1 VQTFSVNLLFMPALR
16 PAPDEGRV
24 SQQMHAYVVGVA
36 MTPFTS
42 RAQGLVEMT
51 EQVVHDV
58 LADSGV
64 PVGRI
69 GTVFVANAAAGL
81 IQGQEMIRG
90 EVLLQGTPLAGL
102 PVINVEN
109 ACASA
114 STAVHLAATAV
125 TAGQD
130 DAALVIGVEQMS
142 HPDRR
147 RTFGALASATDTLRR
162 PDMFALVDSHALR
175 ARDHDEAVLVASP
188 LMAHYADQ
196 GAKFL
201 AEVGGSVEDLAR
213 VVAKNRLNGSLNPKA
228 QLRRPVTAAQVL
240 ADPLVAAPLTRTMCS
255 PVSNGAAAILV
266 ASAALC
272 RQLAATPVRILGTGI
287 ASADPRSP
295 AMPSQV
301 AAERAYAAAGVG
313 PDEIDVAELHDAAA
327 PAELILMEAVGLCGP
342 GRSIGLL
349 RSGATALGGTLP
361 VNPSGGLIAR
371 GHPLGATGCAQLVEL
386 TQQLRGHSG
395 ERQVESVRLALA
407 QNSGGV
413 LGDGEAVG
421 VVTIL
426 GGPQRR
432 SSAAGT
438 I

>member
-1 VQTFSVNLLFMPALR
+1 
-16 PAPDEGRV
+16 
-24 SQQMHAYVVGVA
+24 

-51 EQVVHDV
+51 EQVTRGV
-58 LADSGV
+58 LADSAV
-64 PVGRI
+64 PAARI
-69 GTVFVANAAAGL
+69 GTVFVGNAAAGL

-109 ACASA
+109 ACASS

-125 TAGQD
+125 AAGQV
-130 DAALVIGVEQMS
+130 DAAIAIGVEQMS

-147 RTFGALASATDTLRR
+147 RTFGALASATDTVRR
-162 PDMFALVDSHALR
+162 RDMFALVDDYALR
-175 ARDHDEAVLVASP
+175 ARDDDDSPLTSSP
-188 LMAHYADQ
+188 LMEHYAHQ

-201 AEVGGSVEDLAR
+201 AEAGGSAADLAR
-213 VVAKNRLNGSLNPKA
+213 VVAKNRFNGSLNANA
-228 QLRRPVTAAQVL
+228 QLRRPVTVQQVL
-240 ADPLVAAPLTRTMCS
+240 QDRMVAAPLTRTMCS
-255 PVSNGAAAILV
+255 PVSNGAAAVIV
-266 ASAALC
+266 ASEALC
-272 RQLAATPVRILGTGI
+272 RQIGAVPVRILGTGI
-287 ASADPRSP
+287 ASADPRS
-295 AMPSQV
+295 AVMPSQL

-313 PDEIDVAELHDAAA
+313 PDDIDVAELHDAAA

-342 GRSIGLL
+342 GRSIDLV
-349 RSGATALGGTLP
+349 RSGATALGGKLP
-361 VNPSGGLIAR
+361 VNTSGGLISR

-386 TQQLRGHSG
+386 TQQLRGRSG
-395 ERQVESVRLALA
+395 ERQVDSARLALA

-426 GGPQRR
+426 EK
-432 SSAAGT
+432 AGFLCVG
-438 I
+438 

>member
-1 VQTFSVNLLFMPALR
+1 
-16 PAPDEGRV
+16 
-24 SQQMHAYVVGVA
+24 MHAYVVGVA
-36 MTPFTS
+36 VTPFTS
-42 RAQGLVEMT
+42 RAQGLAEMT
-51 EQVVHDV
+51 EQVTRAV

-64 PVGRI
+64 PAGRI

-114 STAVHLAATAV
+114 SSAVHLAATTV
-125 TAGQD
+125 TAGQAA
-130 DAALVIGVEQMS
+130 AALVIGVEQMA

-162 PDMFALVDSHALR
+162 PDMFALVDSYALR
-175 ARDHDEAVLVASP
+175 ARDDDAALVSSP
-188 LMAHYADQ
+188 LMTHYADQ

-201 AEVGGSVEDLAR
+201 AQAGGSAEDLAR
-213 VVAKNRLNGSLNPKA
+213 VVVKNRLNGSLNPNA

-240 ADPLVAAPLTRTMCS
+240 ADPMVAAPLTRTMCS

-266 ASAALC
+266 ASDALRRQIAAP
-272 RQLAATPVRILGTGI
+272 PVRILGSAI

-295 AMPSQV
+295 VMPSQV
-301 AAERAYAAAGVG
+301 AAERAYAIAGIG

-327 PAELILMEAVGLCGP
+327 PAELILMEAVGLCGA
-342 GRSIGLL
+342 GRSIDLL
-349 RSGATALGGTLP
+349 RSGTTALGGKLP
-361 VNPSGGLIAR
+361 INPSGGLISR

-395 ERQVESVRLALA
+395 DRQVETVRLALA

-426 GGPQRR
+426 G
-432 SSAAGT
+432 T

>member
-1 VQTFSVNLLFMPALR
+1 MQVYIA
-16 PAPDEGRV
+16 
-24 SQQMHAYVVGVA
+24 GVA

-51 EQVVHDV
+51 EQVTRDV

-64 PVGRI
+64 PAARI
-69 GTVFVANAAAGL
+69 GMVFVANAAAGL
-81 IQGQEMIRG
+81 LQGQEMIRG
-90 EVLLQGTPLAGL
+90 EVLLQGTELAGL

-114 STAVHLAATAV
+114 STAVHLAAAAV
-125 TAGQD
+125 AAGQV
-130 DAALVIGVEQMS
+130 DAAIAIGVEQMA

-162 PDMFALVDSHALR
+162 PDMFALVDACALR
-175 ARDHDEAVLVASP
+175 GGDDDCELTASPLTASP
-188 LMAHYADQ
+188 LMEHYAQQ

-201 AEVGGSVEDLAR
+201 AQAGGGAEDLAL
-213 VVAKNRLNGSLNPKA
+213 VVAKNRFNGSLNPNA
-228 QLRRPVTAAQVL
+228 QLRRPVTVQQVL
-240 ADPLVAAPLTRTMCS
+240 QDRMVAAPLTRSMCS
-255 PVSNGAAAILV
+255 PVSTGAAAILI
-266 ASAALC
+266 ASENLGRRVGAA
-272 RQLAATPVRILGTGI
+272 PVRIRGTGI
-287 ASADPRSP
+287 ATFDPRSP

-313 PDEIDVAELHDAAA
+313 PDDIDVAELHDAAA
-327 PAELILMEAVGLCGP
+327 PAELILMEAVGLCDV
-342 GRSIGLL
+342 GRSIELL

-361 VNPSGGLIAR
+361 VNPGGGLIAR

-386 TQQLRGHSG
+386 AQQLRGQSG
-395 ERQVESVRLALA
+395 QRQVESARFALA

-426 GGPQRR
+426 EK
-432 SSAAGT
+432 AGSWCAG
-438 I
+438 

>member
-1 VQTFSVNLLFMPALR
+1 
-16 PAPDEGRV
+16 
-24 SQQMHAYVVGVA
+24 MHVYVVGVA

-51 EQVVHDV
+51 EQATRGV
-58 LADSGV
+58 LADSGL
-64 PVGRI
+64 PAACI
-69 GTVFVANAAAGL
+69 GAVFVANAAAGL

-125 TAGQD
+125 AAGQV
-130 DAALVIGVEQMS
+130 AAAIAIGVEQMS

-147 RTFGALASATDTLRR
+147 RTFGALASATDTVRR
-162 PDMFALVDSHALR
+162 RDMFALVDDYALR
-175 ARDHDEAVLVASP
+175 ARDGDDSPLTSSP
-188 LMAHYADQ
+188 LMEHYAHQ
-196 GAKFL
+196 GAAFL
-201 AEVGGSVEDLAR
+201 AQAGGSAEDLAR
-213 VVAKNRLNGSLNPKA
+213 VVAKNRLNGSLNAKA
-228 QLRRPVTAAQVL
+228 QLRRPVTVQQVL
-240 ADPLVAAPLTRTMCS
+240 QDRMVAAPLTRSMCS
-255 PVSNGAAAILV
+255 PVSNGAAAVIV
-266 ASAALC
+266 ASEALC
-272 RQLAATPVRILGTGI
+272 RQIGAPPVRILGTGI

-295 AMPSQV
+295 ALPSQL

-313 PDEIDVAELHDAAA
+313 PDDIDVAELHDAAA

-342 GRSIGLL
+342 GRSIDLL
-349 RSGATALGGTLP
+349 RSGATALGGKLP

-386 TQQLRGHSG
+386 TQQLRGRGG
-395 ERQVESVRLALA
+395 ERQVDAARLALA

-426 GGPQRR
+426 G
-432 SSAAGT
+432 T

>member
-1 VQTFSVNLLFMPALR
+1 MQ
-16 PAPDEGRV
+16 
-24 SQQMHAYVVGVA
+24 AYVVGVA

-42 RAQGLVEMT
+42 RAQGLVAMT
-51 EQVVHDV
+51 EQVARDA
-58 LADSGV
+58 LADAGV
-64 PVGRI
+64 PAARI
-69 GTVFVANAAAGL
+69 GLVFVANAAAGL

-90 EVLLQGTPLAGL
+90 EVLLHGTPLAGL

-125 TAGQD
+125 AAGQV
-130 DAALVIGVEQMS
+130 DAAIAIGVEQMA

-147 RTFGALASATDTLRR
+147 RIFGALASATDTVRR
-162 PDMFALVDSHALR
+162 PDMFALVDAYALR
-175 ARDHDEAVLVASP
+175 ADGGDDSALTSSP
-188 LMAHYADQ
+188 LMAHYAEQ

-201 AEVGGSVEDLAR
+201 AQAGGGADDLAR
-213 VVAKNRLNGSLNPKA
+213 VVAKNRLNGSLNPNA
-228 QLRRPVTAAQVL
+228 QLRRPVTVEQVL
-240 ADPLVAAPLTRTMCS
+240 ADRMVAAPLTRSMCS
-255 PVSNGAAAILV
+255 PVSTGAAAVVV

-272 RQLAATPVRILGTGI
+272 RQLGATPVRILGTGI

-295 AMPSQV
+295 VVPSQV

-313 PDEIDVAELHDAAA
+313 PDDIDVAELHDAAA
-327 PAELILMEAVGLCGP
+327 PAELALMEAVGLCGA
-342 GRSIGLL
+342 GRSIDLL
-349 RSGATALGGTLP
+349 RSGDTALGGRLP

-386 TQQLRGHSG
+386 TQQLRGQSG
-395 ERQVESVRLALA
+395 ARQVESARLALA

-413 LGDGEAVG
+413 LGDSEAVG

-426 GGPQRR
+426 GGPAFS
-432 SSAAGT
+432 SSAGTTIEKAGPQCGG
-438 I
+438 

>member
-1 VQTFSVNLLFMPALR
+1 
-16 PAPDEGRV
+16 
-24 SQQMHAYVVGVA
+24 MHVYVVGVA

-42 RAQGLVEMT
+42 RAQGLVDMT
-51 EQVVHDV
+51 EQVTRDV

-64 PVGRI
+64 PAARI

-114 STAVHLAATAV
+114 SSAVHLAAAAV
-125 TAGQD
+125 AAGQV
-130 DAALVIGVEQMS
+130 DAAIAIGVEQMS

-147 RTFGALASATDTLRR
+147 RTFGALASATDTVRR
-162 PDMFALVDSHALR
+162 RDMFALVDDYALR
-175 ARDHDEAVLVASP
+175 ARDGDDTPLTSSP
-188 LMAHYADQ
+188 LMEHYAQQ

-201 AEVGGSVEDLAR
+201 AQAGGTAEDLAR
-213 VVAKNRLNGSLNPKA
+213 VVAKNRLNGSLNAEA
-228 QLRRPVTAAQVL
+228 QLRRPVTVQYVL
-240 ADPLVAAPLTRTMCS
+240 QDRMVAAPLTRSMCS
-255 PVSNGAAAILV
+255 PVSNGAAAVIV
-266 ASAALC
+266 ASEALG
-272 RQLAATPVRILGTGI
+272 REIGAVPVRILGTGI
-287 ASADPRSP
+287 ASADPRTP
-295 AMPSQV
+295 AMPSQL

-313 PDEIDVAELHDAAA
+313 PDDIDVAELHDAAA
-327 PAELILMEAVGLCGP
+327 PAELILMEAVGLCGA
-342 GRSIGLL
+342 GRSIDLL
-349 RSGATALGGTLP
+349 RSGATALGGKLP

-386 TQQLRGHSG
+386 TRQLRGRSG
-395 ERQVESVRLALA
+395 ERQVESARLALA

-413 LGDGEAVG
+413 IGDGEAVA

-426 GGPQRR
+426 EK
-432 SSAAGT
+432 AGLLCVG
-438 I
+438 

>member
-1 VQTFSVNLLFMPALR
+1 
-16 PAPDEGRV
+16 
-24 SQQMHAYVVGVA
+24 MHVYVVGVA

-42 RAQGLVEMT
+42 RAQGLVDMT
-51 EQVVHDV
+51 EQVTRDV

-64 PVGRI
+64 PAARI

-114 STAVHLAATAV
+114 SSAVHLAAAAV
-125 TAGQD
+125 AAGQV
-130 DAALVIGVEQMS
+130 DAAIAIGVEQMS

-147 RTFGALASATDTLRR
+147 RTFGALASATDTVRR
-162 PDMFALVDSHALR
+162 RDMFALVDDYALR
-175 ARDHDEAVLVASP
+175 ARDGDDTPLTSSP
-188 LMAHYADQ
+188 LMEHYAQQ

-201 AEVGGSVEDLAR
+201 AQAGGTAEDLAR
-213 VVAKNRLNGSLNPKA
+213 VVAKNRLNGSLNAEA
-228 QLRRPVTAAQVL
+228 QLRRPVTVQYVL
-240 ADPLVAAPLTRTMCS
+240 QDRMVAAPLTRSMCS
-255 PVSNGAAAILV
+255 PVSNGAAAVIV
-266 ASAALC
+266 ASEALG
-272 RQLAATPVRILGTGI
+272 REIGAVPVRILGTGI
-287 ASADPRSP
+287 ASADPRTP
-295 AMPSQV
+295 AMPSQL

-313 PDEIDVAELHDAAA
+313 PDDIDVAELHDAAA
-327 PAELILMEAVGLCGP
+327 PAELILMEAVGLCGV
-342 GRSIGLL
+342 GRSIDLL
-349 RSGATALGGTLP
+349 RSGATALGGKLP

-386 TQQLRGHSG
+386 TRQLRGRSG
-395 ERQVESVRLALA
+395 ERQVESARLALA

-413 LGDGEAVG
+413 IGDGEAVA

-426 GGPQRR
+426 EK
-432 SSAAGT
+432 AGLLCVG
-438 I
+438 

>member
-1 VQTFSVNLLFMPALR
+1 
-16 PAPDEGRV
+16 
-24 SQQMHAYVVGVA
+24 

-51 EQVVHDV
+51 EQVTRGA

-64 PVGRI
+64 PAARI

-125 TAGQD
+125 AAGQV
-130 DAALVIGVEQMS
+130 DAAIAIGVEQMS

-147 RTFGALASATDTLRR
+147 RTFGALASATDTVRR
-162 PDMFALVDSHALR
+162 RDMFALVDDYALR
-175 ARDHDEAVLVASP
+175 ARDDDDSPLTSSP
-188 LMAHYADQ
+188 LMEHYAHQ
-196 GAKFL
+196 GAAFL
-201 AEVGGSVEDLAR
+201 ALAGGSAEDLAL
-213 VVAKNRLNGSLNPKA
+213 VVAKNRLNGSLNANA
-228 QLRRPVTAAQVL
+228 QLRRPVTVQQVL
-240 ADPLVAAPLTRTMCS
+240 RDRMVAAPLTRSMCS
-255 PVSNGAAAILV
+255 PVSNGAAAVIV
-266 ASAALC
+266 ASEALC
-272 RQLAATPVRILGTGI
+272 RQIGALPVRILGTGI

-295 AMPSQV
+295 ALPSQL

-313 PDEIDVAELHDAAA
+313 PDDIDVAELHDAAA

-342 GRSIGLL
+342 GRSIDLV
-349 RSGATALGGTLP
+349 RSGATALGGKLP
-361 VNPSGGLIAR
+361 VNPSGGLISR

-386 TQQLRGHSG
+386 TQQLRGRGG
-395 ERQVESVRLALA
+395 ERQVDSARLALA

-413 LGDGEAVG
+413 LGDGEAVA

-426 GGPQRR
+426 G
-432 SSAAGT
+432 T

>member
-1 VQTFSVNLLFMPALR
+1 
-16 PAPDEGRV
+16 
-24 SQQMHAYVVGVA
+24 VGVA
-36 MTPFTS
+36 VTPFTS
-42 RAQGLVEMT
+42 RAQGLAEMT
-51 EQVVHDV
+51 EQVTRAV

-64 PVGRI
+64 PAGRI

-114 STAVHLAATAV
+114 SSAVHLAATTV
-125 TAGQD
+125 TAGQAA
-130 DAALVIGVEQMS
+130 AALVIGVEQMA

-162 PDMFALVDSHALR
+162 PDMFALVDSYALR
-175 ARDHDEAVLVASP
+175 ARDDDAALVSSP
-188 LMAHYADQ
+188 LMTHYADQ

-201 AEVGGSVEDLAR
+201 AQAGGSAEDLAR
-213 VVAKNRLNGSLNPKA
+213 VVVKNRLNGSLNPNA

-240 ADPLVAAPLTRTMCS
+240 ADPMVAAPLTRTMCS

-266 ASAALC
+266 ASDALRRQIAAP
-272 RQLAATPVRILGTGI
+272 PVRILGSAI

-295 AMPSQV
+295 VMPSQV
-301 AAERAYAAAGVG
+301 AAERAYAIAGIG

-327 PAELILMEAVGLCGP
+327 PAELILMEAVGLCGA
-342 GRSIGLL
+342 GRSIDLL
-349 RSGATALGGTLP
+349 RSGATALGGKLP
-361 VNPSGGLIAR
+361 VNPSGGLISR

-395 ERQVESVRLALA
+395 DRQVETVRLALA

-426 GGPQRR
+426 G
-432 SSAAGT
+432 T

>member
-1 VQTFSVNLLFMPALR
+1 
-16 PAPDEGRV
+16 
-24 SQQMHAYVVGVA
+24 MHVYVVGVA

-51 EQVVHDV
+51 EQVTRGV

-64 PVGRI
+64 PAARI

-125 TAGQD
+125 AAGQV
-130 DAALVIGVEQMS
+130 AAAVAIGVEQMS

-147 RTFGALASATDTLRR
+147 RTFGALASATDTVRR
-162 PDMFALVDSHALR
+162 RDMFALVDDYALR
-175 ARDHDEAVLVASP
+175 ARDGDDSALTSSP
-188 LMAHYADQ
+188 LMEHYAEQ

-201 AEVGGSVEDLAR
+201 AQAGGTAEDLAR
-213 VVAKNRLNGSLNPKA
+213 VVAKNRLNGSLNANA
-228 QLRRPVTAAQVL
+228 QLRRPVTVEQVL
-240 ADPLVAAPLTRTMCS
+240 QDRMVAAPLTRSMCS
-255 PVSNGAAAILV
+255 PVSNGAAAVIV
-266 ASAALC
+266 ASEALC
-272 RQLAATPVRILGTGI
+272 REIGALPVRILGTGI
-287 ASADPRSP
+287 ASADPRTP
-295 AMPSQV
+295 VLPSQL
-301 AAERAYAAAGVG
+301 AAARAYAAAGVG
-313 PDEIDVAELHDAAA
+313 PDDIDVAELHDAAA

-342 GRSIGLL
+342 GRSIDLV
-349 RSGATALGGTLP
+349 RSGATALGGKLP

-386 TQQLRGHSG
+386 TQQLRGRSG
-395 ERQVESVRLALA
+395 ERQVESARLALA

-413 LGDGEAVG
+413 IGDGEAVA

-426 GGPQRR
+426 EK
-432 SSAAGT
+432 AGLLCVG
-438 I
+438 